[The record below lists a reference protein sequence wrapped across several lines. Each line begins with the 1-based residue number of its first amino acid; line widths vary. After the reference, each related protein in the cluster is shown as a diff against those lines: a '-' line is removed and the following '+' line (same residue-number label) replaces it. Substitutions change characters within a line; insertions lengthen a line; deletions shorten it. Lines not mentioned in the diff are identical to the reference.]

1 MFLTAYN
8 LAHYL
13 MAKGLITTQSVVDGD
28 FILAEAGRRNRNFKL
43 SRRRLPGL
51 FVKQVKSTEPQA
63 IMTIEREAAFYRAI
77 GDARYAAI
85 SGMIPR
91 FIDYDPARYA
101 LTLSLTED
109 AESLSERQM
118 RDSVVAP
125 DVARQLGQA
134 LALIHSFGAVVAADT
149 ALRPKL
155 PCQIPWPLNV
165 DTAGYGFLSAYGN
178 LGAQLAQAIQET
190 PGLTAGLTALRANW
204 QYDSLTHGDMKW
216 DNCLLRGEELV
227 VVDWELADLGD
238 GAWDV
243 ATILKEY
250 IASIL
255 INRAMRESAR
265 ARNTPEP
272 AEITLDTTRPSLS
285 AFWKGYAAG
294 RGLSGPAADLYLDR
308 AVRFT
313 AGRLV
318 VAVLEYC
325 TFAKDLDPTAKL
337 MLDYARR
344 ILEYPQIAAAQL
356 AGVPAN

>member
-13 MAKGLITTQSVVDGD
+13 IAKGLITTQSVVDGD

-63 IMTIEREAAFYRAI
+63 IITIEREAAFYRAI
-77 GDARYAAI
+77 GDPRYAAI

-91 FIDYDPARYA
+91 FIDYDPTRYA
-101 LTLSLTED
+101 LTLRLTED
-109 AESLSERQM
+109 AESLSERQI
-118 RDSVVAP
+118 RETVVPP
-125 DVARQLGQA
+125 DLARQLGQA
-134 LALIHSFGAVVAADT
+134 LALIHSFGAQVAADP

-165 DTAGYGFLSAYGN
+165 DTAGYSFLSAYGN
-178 LGAQLAQAIQET
+178 LGAQLTQAIQET
-190 PGLTAGLTALRANW
+190 PGLTAGLPALRAYW

-216 DNCLLRGEELV
+216 DNCLQRGEELV
-227 VVDWELADLGD
+227 IVDWELADLGD

-243 ATILKEY
+243 ATIFKEY

-255 INRAMRESAR
+255 MNRAMREAAAAR
-265 ARNTPEP
+265 DAPQP
-272 AEITLDTTRPSLS
+272 PEITLDTTRPSLC
-285 AFWKGYAAG
+285 AFWKGYAEG
-294 RGLSGPAADLYLDR
+294 RGLSGAAADLYLDR

-325 TFAKDLDPTAKL
+325 TFAKNLDSTART

-344 ILEYPQIAAAQL
+344 ILEHPQIAAAQL